1 MDWDTVWHRFW
12 EVQYEYKSLKRRR
25 HKVKKGRPFN
35 FRKYGPAIHIHD
47 KTKKQIVHIYC
58 GSYDDTSLLDL
69 QRELAEI
76 RSAYIRKSNVHSI
89 RLILI
94 NERGHLPDW
103 FIPSTK
109 AMMPEAV
116 V

>member
-1 MDWDTVWHRFW
+1 MDWETTWHRFW
-12 EVQYEYKSLKRRR
+12 EVQHEYRSLKRRG

-35 FRKYGPAIHIHD
+35 FRKYGPGIHIHD
-47 KTKKQIVHIYC
+47 KTEKQIVHIYC
-58 GSYDDTSLLDL
+58 GPYDDTSLLEL

-76 RSAYIRKSNVHSI
+76 RSAYIRRSNVNSI

-94 NERGHLPDW
+94 DGSGNLPDW
-103 FIPSTK
+103 FIPSTM
-109 AMMPEAV
+109 AMLPEAV